1 MARAPELAAE
11 AVEFLSEVYGREIPT
26 PIRAVYERWAAWR
39 AERGLAPGA
48 NHERLFRQLL
58 DRLEA
63 MGLLHVERTAG
74 SIIALRLLEPPA
86 PGYAER
92 IRRLRRERTI
102 ARGGFASASPDA
114 AEDLPDTRTPTL
126 NAYVRRR
133 RAAERAREELE
144 RAGLD
149 ASSIADQLDPL
160 GEEALALKERSLRV
174 EIELRAWR
182 AAGARL
188 GFAPDP
194 LGAPPPEPVATG
206 SPRTL
211 RRRRPAPARVGTER
225 GAG

>member
-11 AVEFLSEVYGREIPT
+11 AVEFLSETYGREVEP
-26 PIRAVYERWAAWR
+26 PIRAVYERWTRWR
-39 AERGLAPGA
+39 EERALPPGA

-63 MGLLHVERTAG
+63 MGLLAIDRSGG
-74 SIIALRLLEPPA
+74 SITRLRLVAPPP

-92 IRRLRRERTI
+92 IRRLRRERAI
-102 ARGGFASASPDA
+102 ARGGFANASPDA
-114 AEDLPDTRTPTL
+114 GEDLPDTRTPTL

-149 ASSIADQLDPL
+149 ASSLADQLDPL

-174 EIELRAWR
+174 ELELRAWR

-188 GFAPDP
+188 GFGPDP
-194 LGAPPPEPVATG
+194 LEEPAPPVAASKTTAKT
-206 SPRTL
+206 P
-211 RRRRPAPARVGTER
+211 PKPARAATR
-225 GAG
+225 ARTGA

>member
-11 AVEFLSEVYGREIPT
+11 AVEFLSETYGKQIPM
-26 PIRAVYERWAAWR
+26 PIRGVYDRWTRWR
-39 AERGLAPGA
+39 EERGLPPGA

-63 MGLLHVERTAG
+63 MNLLRIERSGG
-74 SIIALRLLEPPA
+74 SITGLVLLEPPP

-92 IRRLRRERTI
+92 MRRLRRERSI
-102 ARGGFASASPDA
+102 ARGGFATASPEA
-114 AEDLPDTRTPTL
+114 GEDLPDTRTPAL

-149 ASSIADQLDPL
+149 GRPIADQLDPL

-174 EIELRAWR
+174 ELELRGWR

-188 GFAPDP
+188 GFGPDP
-194 LGAPPPEPVATG
+194 LGE
-206 SPRTL
+206 
-211 RRRRPAPARVGTER
+211 APAAAAAAPVQRPRASAKVTARSTRVD
-225 GAG
+225 A